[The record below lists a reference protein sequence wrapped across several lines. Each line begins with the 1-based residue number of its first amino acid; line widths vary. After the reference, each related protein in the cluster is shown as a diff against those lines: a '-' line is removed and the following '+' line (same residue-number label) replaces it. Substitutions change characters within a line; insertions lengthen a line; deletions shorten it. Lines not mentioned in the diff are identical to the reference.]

1 MKSAKKAR
9 LEAAG
14 WKVASAEDFLGLSRA
29 EALYV
34 AVKLALARKLRER
47 RQRRELSQT
56 QLAKVLGSSQSRVA
70 KMEAADP
77 TVSAD
82 LLIRSLLT
90 LGSTRR
96 ELATAI
102 GPLKIKSV
110 A

>member
-47 RQRRELSQT
+47 RQRRERSKT
-56 QLAKVLGSSQSRVA
+56 QLAKVLGSSQSRGTA
-70 KMEAADP
+70 LRA
-77 TVSAD
+77 
-82 LLIRSLLT
+82 
-90 LGSTRR
+90 TRR
-96 ELATAI
+96 
-102 GPLKIKSV
+102 
-110 A
+110 

>member
-1 MKSAKKAR
+1 MPSVGPRCHELRVTDKGQSWR
-9 LEAAG
+9 I
-14 WKVASAEDFLGLSRA
+14 V
-29 EALYV
+29 YV
-34 AVKLALARKLRER
+34 AMKLALARKLRER
-47 RQRRELSQT
+47 RRRRHLSQT

-70 KMEAADP
+70 KMEAGDP

-82 LLIRSLLT
+82 LLIKSLLT

-102 GPLKIKSV
+102 GRLKVKSV